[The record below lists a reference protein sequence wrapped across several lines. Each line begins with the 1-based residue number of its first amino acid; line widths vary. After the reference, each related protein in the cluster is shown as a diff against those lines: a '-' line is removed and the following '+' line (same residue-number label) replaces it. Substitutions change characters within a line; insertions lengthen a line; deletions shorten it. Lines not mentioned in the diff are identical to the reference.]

1 MKVVK
6 FKRHYAQYTPGDI
19 AGFVD
24 EHADRLVDAEIAVM
38 SEQEPKE
45 AKVSAKAEAT
55 KAEATKLAAAKG

>member
-24 EHADRLVDAEIAVM
+24 EHADRLVGAEIAVM

-45 AKVSAKAEAT
+45 TKAPAKAET
-55 KAEATKLAAAKG
+55 LKPAAAKG

>member
-24 EHADRLVDAEIAVM
+24 EHADRLVEAEIA
-38 SEQEPKE
+38 QAHEPDLKD
-45 AKVSAKAEAT
+45 AKAQARAET
-55 KAEATKLAAAKG
+55 SKAAAAKG